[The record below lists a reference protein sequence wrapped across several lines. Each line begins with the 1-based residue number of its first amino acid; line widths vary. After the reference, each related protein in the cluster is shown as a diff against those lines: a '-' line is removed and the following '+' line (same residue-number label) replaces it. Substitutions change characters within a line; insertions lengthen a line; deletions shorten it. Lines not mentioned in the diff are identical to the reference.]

1 MKRTVLAVDIGT
13 SSLKAILAD
22 ERGNTLAAAR
32 CRFPRAK
39 RTANDWTA
47 ALKEAVHILKP
58 GPDLAAIAI
67 SGNGPTVLGVAPDG
81 KPADILLWNDPV
93 PLAPSAAA
101 NGAKAAVKSLFIPRL
116 LAYRNL
122 HPETFVTARW
132 IMSGPEYLA
141 FLLTGNPVTILPEP
155 RYATAYW
162 TIEELNLTG
171 LDGAKLP
178 PFVIAGSVVG
188 KTGNATGDFIPKG
201 IPVVAGGPDFTVAL
215 IGTGTLEQ
223 GTACDRAGTSE
234 GLNVCTEG
242 IINHADIR
250 PLPAV
255 VEGLWNASYLLPETG
270 ADFNAWRR
278 DAGLTTRSYPDLMAE
293 IATSPILPKAGDPLH
308 PGRAVV
314 EEIGFTVRKG
324 IETLAEA
331 TGTNPVYRLS
341 GGQARND
348 IWNRMK
354 ADITGATFALTAT
367 PDGELMGDAILAF
380 TALGDYGSLREAAAA
395 MVRVVRLYESDPAR
409 HALYT
414 EKYLNR

>member
-1 MKRTVLAVDIGT
+1 MKRTVLACDIGT

-39 RTANDWTA
+39 RSANDWTA

-67 SGNGPTVLGVAPDG
+67 SGNGPTVLGIASDG
-81 KPADILLWNDPV
+81 TPADILLWNDPV
-93 PLAPSAAA
+93 PVAPGTAA
-101 NGAKAAVKSLFIPRL
+101 NAAIKSLFIPRL

-122 HPETFVTARW
+122 YPEAFASARW

-141 FLLTGNPVTILPEP
+141 FLLTGNPVTILPEQ
-155 RYATAYW
+155 RYETAYW
-162 TIEELNLTG
+162 TAPELSLAG
-171 LDGAKLP
+171 LDGAMLP

-215 IGTGTLEQ
+215 IGTGTLEP

-242 IINHADIR
+242 IIKHADIR

-278 DAGLTTRSYPDLMAE
+278 DSGLATRSYPDLMAE
-293 IATSPILPKAGDPLH
+293 IATSPILPKSGDPLH

-314 EEIGFTVRKG
+314 EKIGFTVRKG
-324 IETLAEA
+324 IETLEKA
-331 TGTNPVYRLS
+331 TGTRPIYRLS